1 MKKVQFKNEIKAVL
15 KEGLLSK
22 LVNPGHGELDK
33 YLTKV
38 DSLLSETIEGC
49 DELIKE
55 GEEIMEEDI
64 LRLPQVGER
73 NRLILEMIGILRKLK
88 NDLATIPTQTRQK
101 MG

>member
-1 MKKVQFKNEIKAVL
+1 MKAVL

-38 DSLLSETIEGC
+38 DDLLTETIEGC

-73 NRLILEMIGILRKLK
+73 NRLILQITMNSSSRNRAASAISRS
-88 NDLATIPTQTRQK
+88 PSP
-101 MG
+101 